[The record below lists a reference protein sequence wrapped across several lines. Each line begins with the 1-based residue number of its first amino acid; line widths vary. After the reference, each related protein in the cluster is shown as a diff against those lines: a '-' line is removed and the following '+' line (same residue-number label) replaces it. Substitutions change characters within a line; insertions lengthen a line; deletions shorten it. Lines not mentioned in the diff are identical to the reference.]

1 MKKEKL
7 KITESYGNVFLDLE
21 FPPDEA
27 AILAMRSELMCQLE
41 ILILDKF

>member
-7 KITESYGNVFLDLE
+7 KITESSGNVFIDIG

-27 AILAMRSELMCQLE
+27 AILAMRADSCANWES
-41 ILILDKF
+41 